1 MLTGPSVETGV
12 VPRSAARGSLGCPR
26 TRGGIPLRTVRIED
40 PADPAVAEYAT
51 MRDGELGGMQ
61 RADHGVFVAE
71 GRNPVREL
79 LASDHGVESLLVEER
94 RLDQAAELLGDHDVL
109 VYVAERAVF
118 RAIVRFRLHQGI
130 VGLGLRKPPGLL
142 AEAVAGAELVAAFE
156 EVNDHENLGVVF
168 RSARALGVDAV
179 AFGPRS
185 CDPLYRRC
193 VRVSMGHVLHVPYA
207 STSDWPAG
215 VVQLQDQ
222 GLRTVAL
229 ATGDD
234 AVPLDQVPGGIPTA
248 VLLGA
253 EGPGLT
259 SGAVEAADVVARI
272 PMAPG
277 VDSLNVGVAA
287 SIAFH
292 VLGPRGRR
300 R

>member
-1 MLTGPSVETGV
+1 
-12 VPRSAARGSLGCPR
+12 
-26 TRGGIPLRTVRIED
+26 VR
-40 PADPAVAEYAT
+40 
-51 MRDGELGGMQ
+51 L
-61 RADHGVFVAE
+61 
-71 GRNPVREL
+71 
-79 LASDHGVESLLVEER
+79 S
-94 RLDQAAELLGDHDVL
+94 AELPWWRH
-109 VYVAERAVF
+109 
-118 RAIVRFRLHQGI
+118 
-130 VGLGLRKPPGLL
+130 
-142 AEAVAGAELVAAFE
+142 FE
-156 EVNDHENLGVVF
+156 ETNDHENLGVVF
-168 RSARALGVDAV
+168 RSARALGVDAI

-207 STSDWPAG
+207 TTPDWPEG
-215 VVQLQDQ
+215 VGAMHEL

-229 ATGDD
+229 ATSPD
-234 AVPLDQVPGGIPTA
+234 AVPLDEVPIGVPTA

-253 EGPGLT
+253 EGPGLST
-259 SGAVEAADVVARI
+259 AAVDAADVVARI